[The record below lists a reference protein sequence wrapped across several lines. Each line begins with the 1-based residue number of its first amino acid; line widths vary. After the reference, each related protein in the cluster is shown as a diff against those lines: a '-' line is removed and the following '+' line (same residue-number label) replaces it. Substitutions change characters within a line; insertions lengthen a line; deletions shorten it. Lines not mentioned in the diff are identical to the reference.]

1 MIKKI
6 YKSWFGEN
14 KENKD
19 MDFLPSKWKLKR
31 TINTL
36 EMENEVL
43 KQTIKDELY
52 KEFMEKLGEP
62 MEMKRL
68 KTENRKLREK
78 VKMLKEEIKNG

>member
-19 MDFLPSKWKLKR
+19 MDYLPSKWKLKR

>member
-19 MDFLPSKWKLKR
+19 MDYLPSKWKLKR

-68 KTENRKLREK
+68 KTENKKLREK